1 MQVHRQQVHR
11 RPLGGALETSLFQT
25 ETMNLAKCK
34 TKYSLKV
41 KALFTLQHSVR
52 VSQVCV
58 FHDGDG
64 MALAILVL
72 SSGDTEDLWVPG

>member
-1 MQVHRQQVHR
+1 
-11 RPLGGALETSLFQT
+11 
-25 ETMNLAKCK
+25 MNLAKCK

-41 KALFTLQHSVR
+41 KALFTLQHSVH